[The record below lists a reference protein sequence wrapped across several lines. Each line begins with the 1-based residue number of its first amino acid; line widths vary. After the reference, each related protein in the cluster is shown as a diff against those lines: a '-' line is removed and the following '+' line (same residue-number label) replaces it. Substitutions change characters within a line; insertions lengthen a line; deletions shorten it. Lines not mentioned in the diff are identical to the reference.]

1 MSYLS
6 LLTGSSDA
14 SRRPKEV
21 HVSAGKLGIR
31 FSNDPCNFL
40 HHAEK
45 KLNSLQ
51 DSRTNCY
58 IILINEQDSH
68 HGREEGG
75 ADSRHLLR
83 QNHSEI
89 EKRRRDKM
97 NTYISELSSMIPT
110 CKVRPYHHIRSN

>member
-45 KLNSLQ
+45 KLNSFK
-51 DSRTNCY
+51 DSRNKK
-58 IILINEQDSH
+58 ISDQDSH

-110 CKVRPYHHIRSN
+110 CKVRPYYHISSN